1 MTRVHKLLLGIVL
14 GLVVLGALGSAAT
27 AQEDEG
33 EGEATEFVRGR
44 LTDRKGTADRDDD
57 SPVPDVEILVSA
69 ADGEEVGVAVSDE
82 EGVFE
87 LGLPGPGS
95 YTAVLDTD
103 TLPDGVGLAE
113 GDESLAF
120 EVLPGQSR
128 PLIFDLGARE
138 RQTESKV
145 DRLPQL
151 LFEGIKFGLVI
162 ALCAVGLSLIFGTT
176 GLTNFAHG
184 EMVTWGAIVAWYAN
198 VRWGMHLLPATLVAI
213 VVGGLSGALLDLV
226 LWRPLRRRGMSLI
239 AMMIVSI
246 GLSLLVRNYFQFLFG
261 ASVRPY
267 DDYVIQDG
275 VDIGPI
281 RAAPKDFWVI
291 GLSIVVLVLFA
302 LFLQYT
308 KLGKATRAVA
318 DNPDLAAS
326 SGIDVDRVVNVVW
339 ALGGGLAALGGVA
352 FAISERVGFSMG
364 FQLLLL
370 MFASITLGGLGT
382 AYGALLGSLIV
393 GVLVQ
398 VSTLVIPIELKNAG
412 ALAVLI
418 IVLLVR
424 PQGILGKAD
433 RIG

>member
-1 MTRVHKLLLGIVL
+1 
-14 GLVVLGALGSAAT
+14 
-27 AQEDEG
+27 
-33 EGEATEFVRGR
+33 
-44 LTDRKGTADRDDD
+44 
-57 SPVPDVEILVSA
+57 
-69 ADGEEVGVAVSDE
+69 VSDE
-82 EGVFE
+82 DGRFE

-95 YTAVLDTD
+95 YVAVLDTD

-113 GDESLAF
+113 GAEELAF
-120 EVLPGQSR
+120 EVLPGQRR
-128 PLIFDLGARE
+128 PLIFELGARD
-138 RQTESKV
+138 RASESDL
-145 DRLPQL
+145 DRFPQL

-198 VRWGMHLLPATLVAI
+198 VRWGMHLLPATFVAVAI
-213 VVGGLSGALLDLV
+213 GGLTGAILDRI

-267 DDYVIQDG
+267 NDYVIQKG
-275 VDIGPI
+275 VDIGPVT
-281 RAAPKDFWVI
+281 AAPKDVWVI
-291 GLSIVVLVLFA
+291 LLSIVVLVLFA

-326 SGIDVDRVVNVVW
+326 SGIDVDRVISVVW
-339 ALGGGLAALGGVA
+339 ALGGGLAALGGIA
-352 FAISERVGFSMG
+352 FAVSERVGFSMG

-370 MFASITLGGLGT
+370 MFAGITLGGLGT

-393 GVLVQ
+393 GILVQ
-398 VSTLVIPIELKNAG
+398 VSTLFIPIELKNAG

-424 PQGILGKAD
+424 PQGILGKAE

>member
-1 MTRVHKLLLGIVL
+1 MLIIAVLLGLI
-14 GLVVLGALGSAAT
+14 GLGSLGSPVA
-27 AQEDEG
+27 AQEDDG
-33 EGEATEFVRGR
+33 EGGESEATEFLRGN
-44 LTDRKGTADRDDD
+44 LVDRKGTSDRDDD
-57 SPVPDVEILVSA
+57 EPVPDVEILVTTL
-69 ADGEEVGVAVSDE
+69 DGEEVGVAVSDE
-82 EGVFE
+82 DGRFE
-87 LGLPGPGS
+87 LGLPGPGT
-95 YTAVLDTD
+95 YVAVLDVD
-103 TLPDGVGLAE
+103 SLPDGVGLAE
-113 GDESLAF
+113 GDERREV

-138 RQTESKV
+138 RASESDL
-145 DRLPQL
+145 DRVPQL
-151 LFEGIKFGLVI
+151 IFEGIKFGLVI

-213 VVGGLSGALLDLV
+213 VVGGLSGALLDRV

-267 DDYVIQDG
+267 NDYVIQDG

-281 RAAPKDFWVI
+281 RGAPKDFWVI
-291 GLSIVVLVLFA
+291 GMSVIVLVLVA

-308 KLGKATRAVA
+308 RLGKATRAVA

-339 ALGGGLAALGGVA
+339 ALGGALAALGGIA

-393 GVLVQ
+393 GILVQ
-398 VSTLVIPIELKNAG
+398 VSTVVIPIELKNAG

-424 PQGILGKAD
+424 PQGILGKAE

>member
-1 MTRVHKLLLGIVL
+1 
-14 GLVVLGALGSAAT
+14 
-27 AQEDEG
+27 
-33 EGEATEFVRGR
+33 
-44 LTDRKGTADRDDD
+44 
-57 SPVPDVEILVSA
+57 
-69 ADGEEVGVAVSDE
+69 
-82 EGVFE
+82 
-87 LGLPGPGS
+87 
-95 YTAVLDTD
+95 VLDVD
-103 TLPDGVGLAE
+103 TLPDGVGLVEGAE
-113 GDESLAF
+113 ALAF
-120 EVLPGQSR
+120 EVLPGQRR
-128 PLIFDLGARE
+128 PLIFELGARD
-138 RQTESKV
+138 RASESDL
-145 DRLPQL
+145 DRFPQL

-198 VRWGMHLLPATLVAI
+198 VRWGMQLLPATFVAI
-213 VVGGLSGALLDLV
+213 AIGGFTGAVLDRI

-267 DDYVIQDG
+267 NDYVIQKGIDL
-275 VDIGPI
+275 GPI
-281 RAAPKDFWVI
+281 TAAPKDFWVI

-326 SGIDVDRVVNVVW
+326 SGIDVDRVINVVW
-339 ALGGGLAALGGVA
+339 ALGGGLAALGGIA
-352 FAISERVGFSMG
+352 FAVSERVGFSMG

-370 MFASITLGGLGT
+370 MFAGITLGGLGT

-393 GVLVQ
+393 GILVQ

-424 PQGILGKAD
+424 PQGILGKAE